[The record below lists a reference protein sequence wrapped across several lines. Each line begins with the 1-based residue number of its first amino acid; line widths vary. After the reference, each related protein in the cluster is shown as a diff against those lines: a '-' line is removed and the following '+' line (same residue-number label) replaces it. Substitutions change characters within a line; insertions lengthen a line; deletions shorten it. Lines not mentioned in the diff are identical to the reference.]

1 MPKPFYHEQTVVVD
15 GETLKLAINF
25 RAIDA
30 TEQLTG
36 RDYDGIL
43 EEIQRQDAHTGLTAK
58 VLWGLLLEH
67 HSDLSMDQILTL
79 LYGETGTKVGL
90 ALHELLVAAFPAAE
104 KAKGE
109 NPPEP
114 HGALSPS

>member
-1 MPKPFYHEQTVVVD
+1 MPKPFYHEQSVVVD

-43 EEIQRQDAHTGLTAK
+43 EEIQRQDAHTGLTGKA
-58 VLWGLLLEH
+58 LWGLLLEH

-79 LYGETGTKVGL
+79 LYGRTGETVGL
-90 ALHELLVAAFPAAE
+90 AMRQLFEAAFPAAE
-104 KAKGE
+104 EAKAE